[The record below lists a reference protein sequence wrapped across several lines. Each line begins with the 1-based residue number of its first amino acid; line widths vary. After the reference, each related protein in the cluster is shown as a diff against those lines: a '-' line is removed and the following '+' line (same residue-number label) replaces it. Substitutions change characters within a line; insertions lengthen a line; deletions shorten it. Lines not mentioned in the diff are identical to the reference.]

1 MTFIPLV
8 IAWAFTLTF
17 LIALILVLLDV
28 AGIRRIQDESQR
40 KWLFRSLFG
49 SVILAV
55 VGFGTWQFE
64 AFRRPA
70 EAAAGTNG
78 QARADPPPASSAQRS
93 PDPSLTPAA
102 PAPSTGDD
110 APAADPQPAV
120 DSAVA
125 AWAAATLGPRPVVP
139 AAFDTTYP
147 ACVAEL
153 RGRAYDAIDP
163 ADASECRTRLNEHHA
178 RYIVAFYQAK
188 EGYDRAL
195 RNQEAALRR
204 GGIQENER
212 ARYNFVVAENEDF
225 NDPGGPTLRRIDE
238 TEARINHD
246 RTACRTRRCTRAN

>member
-1 MTFIPLV
+1 MTFIPPV

-17 LIALILVLLDV
+17 LIALVLVLLDV
-28 AGIRRIQDESQR
+28 AGIRRIQDATQR
-40 KWLFRSLFG
+40 KWLFGSLFG

-64 AFRRPA
+64 SFRQPPQPPPTQNQA
-70 EAAAGTNG
+70 EAGTDPPPAPKQPQPDPTQNG
-78 QARADPPPASSAQRS
+78 IAEPERPADPPPASDPPPSA
-93 PDPSLTPAA
+93 
-102 PAPSTGDD
+102 
-110 APAADPQPAV
+110 
-120 DSAVA
+120 DSEVA
-125 AWAAATLGPRPVVP
+125 AWAVATLGPRPVVP
-139 AAFDTTYP
+139 VAFETSYP
-147 ACVAEL
+147 TCVAEL

-204 GGIQENER
+204 GGIQESEW

-238 TEARINHD
+238 TEARINQD